1 MAEPAPDPRVVALT
15 GGIASGKSTVA
26 EMFRSLGARTID
38 ADMLAREAVAPGSH
52 GLAAVVARF
61 GPEVLTSAGELDRNR
76 LGSIVFGDR
85 GRRAELETIVHPLV
99 AQLSEREFARAREE
113 GLGLVLY
120 EIPLLFEARRD
131 GQFGESILVY
141 ASPEVQMARLL
152 ARTGMDR
159 AAAAAR
165 LSAQLPI
172 DSKLHRTTW
181 VIDNSADLAST
192 RAQVVT
198 LWNQELA
205 PTRCP

>member
-1 MAEPAPDPRVVALT
+1 LT

>member
-1 MAEPAPDPRVVALT
+1 MALT

>member
-1 MAEPAPDPRVVALT
+1 
-15 GGIASGKSTVA
+15 
-26 EMFRSLGARTID
+26 MFRSLGARTID